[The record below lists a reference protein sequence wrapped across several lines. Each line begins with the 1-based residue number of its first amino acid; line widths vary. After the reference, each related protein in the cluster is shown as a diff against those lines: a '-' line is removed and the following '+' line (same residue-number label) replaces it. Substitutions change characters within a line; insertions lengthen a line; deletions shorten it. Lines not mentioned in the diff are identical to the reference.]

1 MTSKYEYTMGKQV
14 DLKAEQEK
22 TLQTPYMKSN
32 IILKMFY
39 LTADIVFGFRR
50 TLPKF
55 KVIEVMARY
64 PYWAWE
70 NGSYHR
76 LSRHYATSR
85 YTRKDHTDVAVR
97 HIDLGRRSQDNE
109 QYHLM
114 LIEDIMRQKGIKQ
127 GWFKNYVLVRLM
139 AFGYLL
145 LTRCMYRLKPE
156 WSFSMNA
163 RFESHAEHEYMKM
176 VAENPEWENEPV
188 ESEYFIYYPRQATM
202 ADLFRRIGLD
212 ERDHM
217 NESIEEY
224 ERITGRPLKD

>member
-1 MTSKYEYTMGKQV
+1 MSKYEYTMGKEV

-22 TLQTPYMKSN
+22 TLNVPVMKAN
-32 IILKMFY
+32 FVLKMFY
-39 LTADIVFGFRR
+39 LTADLMYGFKR

-55 KVIEVMARY
+55 KVIEILARY

-76 LSRHYATSR
+76 MTRQYANAR
-85 YTRKDHTDVAVR
+85 YTRKEDSEYAVR
-97 HIDLGRRSQDNE
+97 HIDMGRRSQDNE
-109 QYHLM
+109 QHHLM
-114 LIEDIMRQKGIKQ
+114 LIEDLMRQKGMKQ
-127 GWFKNYVLVRLM
+127 GWFRYYVVARLM
-139 AFGYLL
+139 SFGYLL
-145 LTRCMYRLKPE
+145 MTRAIYRFRPE
-156 WSFSMNA
+156 WTFAMNA

-188 ESEYFIYYPRQATM
+188 ESEYFAYYPKQATM

-217 NESIEEY
+217 MESMEEY
-224 ERITGRPLKD
+224 ERITGKELTQ